1 MRRVRCDAIEVTSVS
16 EAMRAVL
23 GCDREQRN
31 VPCGSGYGRDAL
43 TREGRADELGMQPV
57 SAMTEESEAPVVVAG
72 AHADAVSCVVE
83 CGQRR
88 DDEVEFPGRDCVGCA
103 LRFPDAVT
111 VADESRVAW
120 QADEVHAAGRS
131 DHRYVDDAA
140 AGERFREQVA
150 DVDFGLCG
158 KVQTDAPRRMPVR
171 AVREM
176 PADGGGMA
184 RACRVVEC
192 AAGPLSGLPVYC
204 ALGLHGR
211 PCPAGERWHLP
222 PVPSPAVALE
232 PERKV
237 GSAETTQAFRRIADL
252 RNVAFRLLTPTLIV
266 RVERLPSRCRTLQEV
281 P

>member
-140 AGERFREQVA
+140 AAAKYRQMRRAACQCELCDRCRQMAVEWRARVASSSARRARCPACLCTARSACMGAPVLRERGGTSR
-150 DVDFGLCG
+150 LCRH
-158 KVQTDAPRRMPVR
+158 QPSLSNQSVR
-171 AVREM
+171 W
-176 PADGGGMA
+176 
-184 RACRVVEC
+184 
-192 AAGPLSGLPVYC
+192 
-204 ALGLHGR
+204 GR
-211 PCPAGERWHLP
+211 PRQRRL
-222 PVPSPAVALE
+222 SAV
-232 PERKV
+232 
-237 GSAETTQAFRRIADL
+237 SRICAM
-252 RNVAFRLLTPTLIV
+252 
-266 RVERLPSRCRTLQEV
+266 LPSGF
-281 P
+281 